1 MHRAGQMA
9 IQVERRACAKVLSLE
24 RGWKELEG
32 SQGEWSVK
40 NEGRPPEK
48 QGQTGEGPADLGVYL
63 GFI

>member
-48 QGQTGEGPADLGVYL
+48 
-63 GFI
+63 